1 MLQYSRAKPPR
12 PRASRD
18 ILTPHRSLPCPQP
31 LLRQGRAA
39 VRTHHEL
46 EVATTEYEPDVTVM
60 GREALRHGALRP
72 LGVRVAVRGRLHLC
86 LANVGKSAADSLGCW
101 HRHPCG
107 THASPGTPGAGQSP
121 RPGTSAARLRVPR
134 GCERSRVALVVL
146 AVPPWLQTQ
155 RGGRRRGDG
164 SAVRLGASKQH
175 GAVGE
180 MHRAVGEMHRDV
192 PQRK

>member
-1 MLQYSRAKPPR
+1 M
-12 PRASRD
+12 
-18 ILTPHRSLPCPQP
+18 PCPQP

-107 THASPGTPGAGQSP
+107 THASPGTSGAGQSP
-121 RPGTSAARLRVPR
+121 RPGTSAARLRVPL
-134 GCERSRVALVVL
+134 GCERRHVAPGCGCGSSL
-146 AVPPWLQTQ
+146 AANAGRRQ
-155 RGGRRRGDG
+155 RGGRRCGDG
-164 SAVRLGASKQH
+164 SAVQLGASKQH

-180 MHRAVGEMHRDV
+180 MQRAV
-192 PQRK
+192 PQRKPRL